1 MKSSPMKTGMMMA
14 TLGGLVLATGVVAF
28 RAQADQW
35 DKKTIMTVDQP
46 IQVEDTYLEPGTY
59 VLKLLNSSSNR
70 NIVQIF
76 DKDQRHLVNTILA
89 INNYRL
95 NPTDKSQF
103 TFYETPAG
111 SAKALRGWFYPG
123 DNYGQEFR
131 YPKNLRTV
139 AVAVVARPPDIA
151 VVAPPA
157 PQSVTAPEVVEAPA
171 AQAEITVREEAKV
184 EEAPRQ
190 EEPVVIAQNNPPAE
204 PARVEAAP
212 APQAVE
218 TPTELP
224 KTGTPYPLI
233 GLGGLISLAGYGL
246 LRLKGLA

>member
-1 MKSSPMKTGMMMA
+1 MRSSLRTGMMLA
-14 TLGGLVLATGVVAF
+14 TLGGLVLATGVGMFKAK
-28 RAQADQW
+28 ADAW

-70 NIVQIF
+70 NIVQIYN
-76 DKDQRHLVNTILA
+76 KDQNHLINTIMA

-95 NPTDKSQF
+95 DPTDRSQF

-111 SAKALRGWFYPG
+111 SVKAMRGWFYPG

-139 AVAVVARPPDIA
+139 AVAQVIAPRPPDIA
-151 VVAPPA
+151 VVAPPE
-157 PQSVTAPEVVEAPA
+157 PQTVTAVQQETIVEEPKAAVVEERA
-171 AQAEITVREEAKV
+171 AVV

-190 EEPVVIAQNNPPAE
+190 EEPVLLAQNQEPPKQ
-204 PARVEAAP
+204 EAAP
-212 APQAVE
+212 APQPLE
-218 TPTELP
+218 TPSELP
-224 KTGTPYPLI
+224 KTATPFPLI

>member
-1 MKSSPMKTGMMMA
+1 MKSSPIRTGMMLA
-14 TLGGLVLATGVVAF
+14 TVGGLVLATGVVAF
-28 RAQADQW
+28 RAQADMW

-59 VLKLLNSSSNR
+59 VLKLMNSSSNR

-76 DKDQRHLVNTILA
+76 DRDQRHLINTILA

-131 YPKNLRTV
+131 YPKNLRQLTV
-139 AVAVVARPPDIA
+139 AAVVTAPARPPDIA
-151 VVAPPA
+151 VVAPPQ
-157 PQSVTAPEVVEAPA
+157 PEPIVAPEPPPQTS
-171 AQAEITVREEAKV
+171 AQVTVKEEVRV
-184 EEAPRQ
+184 EEAPR
-190 EEPVVIAQNNPPAE
+190 EEPVVIAQNNPPPPAAE
-204 PARVEAAP
+204 PPAAAP
-212 APQAVE
+212 APE
-218 TPTELP
+218 IPSELP